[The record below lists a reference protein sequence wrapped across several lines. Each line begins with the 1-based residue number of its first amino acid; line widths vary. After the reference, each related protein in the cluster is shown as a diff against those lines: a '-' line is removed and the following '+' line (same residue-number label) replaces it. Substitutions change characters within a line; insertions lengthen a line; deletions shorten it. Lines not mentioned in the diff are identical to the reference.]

1 VKGRLTVGALGVL
14 LAAYGVFRL
23 LSQTKISHPREL
35 AEWLAAA
42 VVIHD
47 GLVVP
52 ATMALGAAV
61 SAFVPAR
68 ARRYLQGSLVCAAVI
83 TVPALVLIRRRGTQP
98 GVKALENQNYGA
110 HLLAILAAVAMCGL
124 LLYLLRVI
132 RDQRSRRA
140 NERPPDDH
148 VSAQV

>member
-83 TVPALVLIRRRGTQP
+83 TVPALVLIRPTGRQGAGEPELRRTPTGHP
-98 GVKALENQNYGA
+98 RGRRDVRPSALPASGYP
-110 HLLAILAAVAMCGL
+110 
-124 LLYLLRVI
+124 R
-132 RDQRSRRA
+132 
-140 NERPPDDH
+140 
-148 VSAQV
+148 SAQQACERAPTR